1 MGLGICDAFRDA
13 DFLACAVHEGLGGV
27 RPLNEALMAYERRR
41 NKATMADYR
50 ENIAQAR
57 FGPAPVELLELRA
70 ALRGNQ
76 NDTNQFIMA
85 REGLV
90 PPEEFFNDE
99 NLQRIHSK
107 SATVGVLD

>member
-1 MGLGICDAFRDA
+1 
-13 DFLACAVHEGLGGV
+13 
-27 RPLNEALMAYERRR
+27 
-41 NKATMADYR
+41 MADYR

-57 FGPAPVELLELRA
+57 FEPAPIELLELRA

-76 NDTNQFIMA
+76 EDTNQFIMA

-99 NLQRIHSK
+99 NLQRIQSK
-107 SATVGVLD
+107 SATVALD